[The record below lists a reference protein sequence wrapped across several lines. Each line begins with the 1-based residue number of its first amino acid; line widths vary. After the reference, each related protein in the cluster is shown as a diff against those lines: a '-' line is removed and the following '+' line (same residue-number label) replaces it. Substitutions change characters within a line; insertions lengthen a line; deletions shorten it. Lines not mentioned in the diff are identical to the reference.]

1 LQLKKLVLLENA
13 LDFIPTLNIY
23 NKRLRHLMQKKAEL
37 IGRHFVYIDETGFS
51 SNVRPTYGYSKRGS
65 RLHIRFMP
73 TANEKKHTS
82 VVAVAD
88 AQTGIV
94 TTQLIQGHYTTA
106 LFVTFLLQLNFPP
119 NTVLRKIKVHL
130 VRYTCT
136 HTGTLNFPPKKFWQI
151 GSHPPPADPTNTFV
165 VSVYVLVIYK

>member
-1 LQLKKLVLLENA
+1 VLDAVKTHVQSHPFTTCNDVREV
-13 LDFIPTLNIY
+13 IQTI
-23 NKRLRHLMQKKAEL
+23 LRHRISYELARLAIKKNGFTRKRPRFYPNPQHLQQATATFNAKKAEL

-106 LFVTFLLQLNFPP
+106 LFVTFFV
-119 NTVLRKIKVHL
+119 TIKFSTKHCICYGQCAFSSFK
-130 VRYTCT
+130 R
-136 HTGTLNFPPKKFWQI
+136 
-151 GSHPPPADPTNTFV
+151 S
-165 VSVYVLVIYK
+165 